1 MKEIINISKN
11 TYGSKTILSKI
22 SKIEYKQKN
31 DLPSVKMVLSG
42 QERYVVNGRPYVL
55 SENRF
60 LVVDNNSDVELN
72 IDAKKEVKGICIFPS
87 KQLINEAAKTRV
99 SSVNTL
105 LDEPFEDYNQRLT
118 HSLFSFTETRTG
130 RFLKQSIAKVLY
142 ALNDEKSMDFE
153 SFYLQLTECMVD
165 DQLDLEGRLK
175 AVPSVKK
182 STQEELFRRVA
193 TAKDFIVDNYTQYIV
208 LDDLAQEAMLSK
220 FHFTRTFKS
229 LFQLSPYQFLMQ
241 LRLEKA
247 KELIQLDYSYN
258 EVSLMVGFSDENNLR
273 KALKK
278 MGASPN

>member
-42 QERYVVNGRPYVL
+42 QERYIVNGRPYVL

-87 KQLINEAAKTRV
+87 KQLINEAAKTRI
-99 SSVNTL
+99 SSAETL
-105 LDEPFEDYNQRLT
+105 LDEPFEDYNQRLI

-130 RFLKQSIAKVLY
+130 RFLKQSTAKVLN
-142 ALNDEKSMDFE
+142 ALNDEKSMNFE
-153 SFYLQLTECMVD
+153 SFYLQLTACMVE

-193 TAKDFIVDNYTQYIV
+193 TAKDYIVDNYTQYIV

-229 LFQLSPYQFLMQ
+229 LFHLSPYQFLMQ

-278 MGASPN
+278 MGSSPN